1 MGLAITTSLTSSL
14 LHEPL
19 KSNLEPDSA
28 TAQAQISVEGKWA
41 AGLAIYGHYASDSSA
56 SAASTVMG
64 GFAAL
69 AAVIPGGQF
78 AAGYYGL

>member
-1 MGLAITTSLTSSL
+1 MTTALMREPQKIERDSTSPKNES
-14 LHEPL
+14 
-19 KSNLEPDSA
+19 
-28 TAQAQISVEGKWA
+28 QISVEGKWA

-56 SAASTVMG
+56 SGAATVMG

-69 AAVIPGGQF
+69 AMVIPGGQF